1 MNNIKTLL
9 MMIYLSLIGLGI
21 LAHND
26 YLSVNLGLI
35 LGGVGIITYVV
46 ILYGTINMRVVLT
59 SMAFIKYAVWLI
71 QQFMQ

>member
-21 LAHND
+21 LVHND

-46 ILYGTINMRVVLT
+46 ILYGTINMRAVLT
-59 SMAFIKYAVWLI
+59 SMAFIKYAV
-71 QQFMQ
+71 